1 MPVDTVLLNCK
12 VYLDKEIFEAGI
24 AIENGK
30 IAKIGKQPN
39 LPEASEKI
47 DLKGCLAL
55 PGLIDVHVHL
65 RDQELAY
72 KETFYTGTAAAA
84 AGGIT
89 TVLDMPNNKPTT
101 MDESTLQERMQIAKS
116 QILTN
121 VGFYSAFPEEK
132 AQITQLAET
141 GAVAF
146 KIFLVKQIG
155 GLNIDDDHE
164 IIEALISAKK
174 LGIPVAFHAEDKK
187 EIEEKRQKLM
197 LEGKNDI
204 SAFLEA
210 YSPEAEIKSVRRII
224 ALAESSDTHVHICH
238 VSCGEALKLISEA
251 KKRGI
256 KISCEATPHHLLLSS
271 NDFSEKGSLMLTDPP
286 VRSKEEQ
293 QLLWKGVSEGEID
306 IIASDHAPHAL
317 EEKFSDEIWKVSP
330 GVPGLETTLP
340 LMLTQVNRGL
350 LSIDDLVRLMAEN
363 PAKIFGLEGKGVLKN
378 GFSADITVVDLNREG
393 IIDSSK
399 FYSKAKYSPFDGW
412 VVKGLPVKTF
422 VNGVLVMDEGE
433 IVAKP
438 GVGMIIRR
446 KF

>member
-1 MPVDTVLLNCK
+1 LLVDTVLLNCK

-101 MDESTLQERMQIAKS
+101 MDESTLQERMRIAES

-146 KIFLVKQIG
+146 KIFLVKRIG
-155 GLNIDDDHE
+155 GLNIDDDYE
-164 IIEALISAKK
+164 IIEMLISAKK
-174 LGIPVAFHAEDKK
+174 LGNPVAFHAEDRK

-210 YSPEAEIKSVRRII
+210 HSPEAEIKSVRRII
-224 ALAESSDTHVHICH
+224 ALAKSSDTHVHICH

-251 KKRGI
+251 KKRRM

-363 PAKIFGLEGKGVLKN
+363 PAKIFGLDGKGILKN

>member
-1 MPVDTVLLNCK
+1 MLVDTVLLNCK

-101 MDESTLQERMQIAKS
+101 MDESTLQERMRIAKS

-164 IIEALISAKK
+164 IIEALISTKK
-174 LGIPVAFHAEDKK
+174 LG
-187 EIEEKRQKLM
+187 
-197 LEGKNDI
+197 
-204 SAFLEA
+204 
-210 YSPEAEIKSVRRII
+210 
-224 ALAESSDTHVHICH
+224 
-238 VSCGEALKLISEA
+238 
-251 KKRGI
+251 
-256 KISCEATPHHLLLSS
+256 
-271 NDFSEKGSLMLTDPP
+271 
-286 VRSKEEQ
+286 
-293 QLLWKGVSEGEID
+293 
-306 IIASDHAPHAL
+306 
-317 EEKFSDEIWKVSP
+317 
-330 GVPGLETTLP
+330 
-340 LMLTQVNRGL
+340 
-350 LSIDDLVRLMAEN
+350 
-363 PAKIFGLEGKGVLKN
+363 
-378 GFSADITVVDLNREG
+378 
-393 IIDSSK
+393 
-399 FYSKAKYSPFDGW
+399 
-412 VVKGLPVKTF
+412 
-422 VNGVLVMDEGE
+422 
-433 IVAKP
+433 
-438 GVGMIIRR
+438 
-446 KF
+446 